1 MSRKIFL
8 PKWTK
13 LLVILYNTPARH
25 RYCGKLHRKTGMTV
39 RHVRDLIT
47 DLEKLNL
54 VSRQEGAKIRY
65 INLTE
70 SGKRLAKMF
79 LEVYQAI

>member
-1 MSRKIFL
+1 MSKIIFL

-13 LLVILYNTPARH
+13 LLVILYQTQARQ

-39 RHVRDLIT
+39 RHMRDLII

-54 VSRQEGAKIRY
+54 VSRQEGSKIRY
-65 INLTE
+65 IDLTE
-70 SGKRLAKMF
+70 SGKRLARMF